1 MNGVC
6 SLSLNDTLSKKL
18 RSVYGLTD
26 SYLFNIRETVI
37 DKISEDGTVT
47 FNEDFTKWFKNRH
60 GDNNPTIENAIKDV
74 CLYHNELYPD
84 INFDFDNTNNNSKSA
99 KYGYKNESDRI
110 EAFKALGDVIAVEE
124 LKRYDKN
131 EDIDKTA
138 NYNYYK
144 NFVLKALKIKLL
156 KSITN
161 DKNEIKQYL
170 KKDIVDLINFA
181 TEHISDNNIISNYIA
196 VIKELTSDESDMAF
210 KQIFANPKISRFIYE
225 PEETD
230 DVMESRDDTNGSE
243 DSQNPED
250 TDGSQDDTRD
260 KMAQA
265 LYGSWDTKDFMEN
278 VDPDLVLF
286 FNAIP
291 KLTVDD
297 SKSTPVKDNALGFTK
312 TMSAR
317 EVVDIIHQVGYFKDK
332 KSFVAALKLHA
343 KNISEDAGIITLA
356 EKLEKDDNFFNLV
369 IANLGQIVINKISY
383 IQKSK
388 ESESKQANESTSPR
402 TSLLNQF
409 YNNIRWSGMVADNA
423 FVEYLVLKAE
433 NIIKEPGTDQSKRE
447 RKIHLTDEEIFSAA
461 NVIFKML
468 SSYFPSVQE
477 QAIINYIKY
486 NQHNDKID
494 TALNAE
500 ELIGKVKNFIN
511 FTNEIQNQRSLDYE
525 HTRQLQTEIN
535 ALVEAEGSAK
545 EIKDRKEIQEKYKNK
560 DYITSNGY
568 LKKEI
573 NGFVT
578 MILPY
583 TAIKTELNH
592 KNEKGNNVTDIADG
606 NMLTYLQN
614 LLNDDELLN
623 KWGNLKFR
631 CSQYDY
637 SNFLLE
643 HTGVN
648 KGLFRIDD
656 DGKYV
661 PTEYAKDMFKVSK
674 FNGVGNEEN
683 GKNAVYHE
691 LNKNDYLTTAYGLY
705 HTAKNKYATASESI
719 ANYFIR
725 IPSDAPTTYIITAPK
740 YSTHDVFLVD
750 DNSYKQLKE
759 YYDRLITKVP
769 FGDKEKF
776 GYGTISQDTFN
787 KLLNGE
793 DIPINVND
801 KKSYKKINTGEQDL
815 KLSVRVGDNK
825 FVTIQIHGT
834 VYQNNDR
841 KYIIRDKKFGFN
853 IDKDN
858 TDTQKVIDNA
868 INANAGHK
876 VNTNS
881 VIFKQLKN
889 VYKEELVNA
898 AVAIDTIFNHKNGM
912 IFIDEKTKDYEY
924 KDEFVD
930 KNVRNTKLAQVYH
943 IRDNKYGD
951 IKETGLVQNHY
962 VKDEEGNWILD
973 VNKETGKVKKILSGR
988 VFGSDRFTLF
998 KNGEFVNYGDN
1009 LFNELFDLLSS
1020 DKYLPFSVNDGK
1032 VTLNLSEDQE
1042 SAIDNM
1048 ISTFITDYTNDSLE
1062 RFGIVEKYVSGVNTN
1077 KDMIVDFSLN
1087 YYLMYNT
1094 FSEILE
1100 GDSKYYKD
1108 SQTFLKRAKEMI
1120 AGGKLF
1126 GMFDMNNFNNEEI
1139 KEIDSD
1145 LNKTEFEIKHKDGTT
1160 EKFNVKSRNG
1170 FNAITVENSI
1180 KTSPNATLNNTD
1192 ENSLFS
1198 VLTNDYSKLG
1208 FSEEDAKKAANNIL
1222 KLYQNTKIN
1231 DAQSY
1236 ITFEEFIRRIYA
1248 KGQFNK
1254 YKPLIERILDETK
1267 PIDPKDIK
1275 EFVQL
1280 QKCFYYDIWYNP
1292 LLRNEMP
1299 RQIKNAEFVLIPR
1312 FIKGTELEVVYN
1324 LMKEHGIDQLNTTET
1339 SKAGK
1344 NYILK
1349 LWDNNGNLKEDVLN
1363 DYENG
1368 TKESDFMKY
1377 AAEAKQPF
1385 SYNFLYTQLETV
1397 QHIDDTVNKFAIQIA
1412 KKIFDNIDDSHP
1424 CYNDKKLFFK
1434 LYGEKIKRS
1443 AFRVFKDLGIYDK
1456 SVESGFTLDANGRI
1470 AGLNYEMLFKK
1481 FETELIRTGFDENLM
1496 AYITLDGDNK
1506 ISTNIDSYPRT
1517 LMPLTDNLVYSK
1529 LESISQ
1535 SIFNNSVTRQKLSG
1549 YHGAQVT
1556 SVGFQKLVT
1565 KVNEREMIDKLK
1577 GKDLEKYLRN
1587 SQSFKDYFNKIKHR
1601 PLTDN
1606 VNIGQEIIKRYK
1618 LELSANIAKEKI
1630 ETDQGTVQMTEKK
1643 GIATNNRLQYH
1654 PNGENV
1660 IEIMLPRTA
1669 FAVNWFKDNGEL
1681 RDDKEVLEELKAAG
1695 LDEHVIYRIP
1705 TEGKQS
1711 CCVARVVGFI
1721 DAALGSTIVV
1731 PDDWVSQTGSDFDID
1746 SVYSIT
1752 YKTRLNKENKIEKI
1766 SYKEHKDFNK
1776 YDWYEYVNRN
1786 RKEAGLEK
1794 IDYKIKKDV
1803 EEEINRKKE
1812 KQKVLNNEYL
1822 SLQNKLTA
1830 TYKKLPENVVNEI
1843 KRVDSETNVNT
1854 DLKGRKKL
1862 IELMKNRL
1870 TVLDGLKTKDEA
1882 TQAFENAIMDMI
1894 SFLDNQASTLEK
1906 IQSETTENIND
1917 IMYDRDAEF
1926 TKAAAELNIKGLG
1939 DFLSDEDNEFY
1950 GNSDYAIDNKIA
1962 DIIKTILKD
1971 DKCRIENLSCS
1982 NFEKIID
1989 ARDEITP
1996 EIIKTKRQSRSPY
2009 NIYDQAEFE
2018 EDAQSGAHLKALS
2031 VVRDTFLSICNTVK
2045 PYLNEDHA
2053 ITIKYSKSGKY
2064 GTNIENF
2071 KKNFNITPD
2080 DKHVIVTDDDNY
2092 FYVKYDRFGWSVNN
2106 LNSENMILTSYSSQT
2121 TAHIL
2126 DNIKEGNIP
2135 NVNLYSFQVYKMF
2148 PDLGIDYIH
2157 AIAFMMQPGVTYIID
2172 EYNNANSIYNKSNFN
2187 APVYSA
2193 LKRLASEMNA
2203 HLKTDINTNGS
2214 TDYLIESIANA
2225 QIPTETGTT
2234 YFIEKE
2240 NIDKFVND
2248 GHKKKLDKIL
2258 ALDFDELKKGIDA
2271 EEFSI
2276 NDFKYKFISIVQ
2288 FNELYKTSTA
2298 INNYARVLNPDKF
2311 GAKKSIYETTD
2322 VFRNIQNI
2330 IDTEDNPVL
2339 YVGADKTH
2347 ILQAIYPGIT
2357 KSEGNSKSVEAT
2369 IDEFITSD
2377 DTNSAYPSLF
2387 YFLKYATAPSIKVS
2401 KAIFPTQSIK
2411 MERVYDSLST
2421 ILERRIDYKTR
2432 NAFEKFVNNIA
2443 YRQNEFSLGHIVC
2456 YNNDNL
2462 IHLQNDPREEILR
2475 IYGLNRNN
2483 NISVWETINET
2494 DENGKPK
2501 EYQVEEQ
2508 FDVKDIN
2515 NITDRECELFAT
2527 LSPAQKVAWIQ
2538 RKYENA
2544 GVFDFFDV
2552 NLNNKFEND
2561 INIKNTQTIKVK
2573 ESNVEPA
2580 YIRSELY
2587 KLMNHS
2593 NPLIRATII
2602 DLLKYAY
2609 VVEGK
2614 IIKRNIVSKVIPYQ
2628 LEREFNLKEIYNQKI
2643 NNTITPVETYIRRF
2657 NNLED
2662 YNNEKLAE
2670 SFLRGR
2676 YKELPTYVKKYSIP
2690 EYKENSEKNNV
2701 IQKINTTFYNDEKTI
2716 DKSYKLVRRK
2726 FGDIFIENTDED
2738 IIEDYRLKTTKYLN
2752 LSFNGENRLYKV
2764 LTLPNGTGY
2773 YLYPL
2778 DDLNKNEF
2786 ADIDNFKS
2794 INPNNNHND
2803 ILIPEFY
2810 EAVFNA
2816 ITDPSSRIKV
2826 ESTYKDY
2833 EFKEVEILSGTNSKT
2848 GSFNDFVKDHKEE
2861 YEDITKRIEKSKNYR
2876 DEKETNKKGAIL
2888 IDSKTLYSYMLKHN
2902 MNEIVAPTNN
2912 PYQKYIIR
2920 KYIPNSDVKRA
2931 LNTIL
2936 KYFKSEDIEDKN
2948 IKGFINNV
2956 KTVMYNLN
2964 RQNVL
2969 LDINTKEALKL
2980 YIGKKF
2986 PINTRSNEYAYYLK
3000 AALDAVNNNKEEIH
3014 FPNNFFRVTEQTESQ
3029 QSSIG
3034 EFDFTE
3040 SDINTASNSAMDQ
3053 MAKEILKNSSEAN
3066 NIVNFYTNAYS
3077 RIKSNYINKNDKYAG
3092 EISQELAS
3100 YGIMPNAVSVN
3111 KNIEMASE
3119 IMTRYVNDKTEEFK
3133 AYLNEFMET
3142 EIEDDNGKV
3151 RKEYAGIN
3159 SYEVQEALE
3168 KDPKMRNKIL
3178 KAIMDIEAFI
3188 EDFEIPSLIHS
3199 NDPNIN
3205 GYFEQIRK
3213 CINELKNNNQLD
3225 MAKRNMIDNYIK
3237 RLSNNPLV
3245 RLDLVNL
3252 TEGLYS
3258 TSYLESMFHGAQ
3270 ENPNPLIQIILKEV
3284 MSDIYAAE
3292 MEGKEDAEEFYKKA
3306 KAFLDKGADFNHFI
3320 DEIGKFKVSYSDK
3333 LITDRKEIVKK
3344 IFNYDNPRS
3353 KERLLA
3359 ELELEQ
3365 WTLNNL
3371 QQRLPDEFYE
3381 TNIELKR
3388 RIINSE
3394 YFPIYQKYLE
3404 YQQEIN
3410 EINKRFKNGEL
3421 DEEDRELRKEL
3432 YGKIYDLRR
3441 PFDPTGIPKISK
3453 EDPEFKANNL
3463 SIEDTREAAA
3473 ALNKFLKDMKAN
3485 KEKFIKYEAK
3495 AGFWTKLE
3503 ECVRIIDKYE
3513 RKDVD
3518 GFNIYTEEQL
3528 ENEDKYMEA
3537 KEWIRKNAIKN
3548 DANSEIAKKLINAY
3562 TALANNPRGQRISY
3576 ISFIK
3581 NLAHVNKAYDFD
3593 GIIDGRKFTDEK
3605 VKIIKQ
3611 QQGLLS
3617 TMYDVDGN
3625 TEEGLISYN
3634 KDRGEVV
3641 VFKPEFY
3648 EAFGVKIRFRDNG
3661 TYRAAVNKINEILRP
3676 HYNHTEGKVLLNELT
3691 VSELKEL
3698 NRQYNIIKEFKNNGE
3713 KRDNKYIIKP
3723 NWNLLKKLFDKG
3735 EIFKNY
3741 SAEVNLFDTKDVLDT
3756 KLNDIERDI
3765 RNWFTIS
3772 ENGPVRNP
3780 EDWKQGRLNILNRYG
3795 ISKSDFKKATGVDF
3809 KEDDIQFLG
3818 EAGLSNLTNLA
3829 KNNYK
3834 AAFESVIYDYYFEE
3848 DADKNITNVKKV
3860 YNRYLFPSVL
3870 HADTTK
3876 PEVKPFIDEEKTNAL
3891 RYIKSHTSNVPTKY
3905 WYIAKNEMK
3914 EKYGEDSEEYKEW
3927 YHNNTILNVKT
3938 HKLEPICIWMSNEII
3953 NDEIKNKNLDTEEG
3967 INSFIDRV
3975 HREYSPKPHMQHNVL
3990 TTQNENYID
3999 DNTYE
4004 SNIKDSS
4011 KYILPDTMSEA
4022 DKGLKKL
4029 TKDYITK
4036 LAINPTAARIL
4047 KTHMPIQPNYAI
4059 DNTAKFIAEQVGS
4072 FAGVLPGTKG
4082 DGNFYENISYARHA
4096 NARMPMTE
4104 LIRGKGWLE
4113 VKTPKPNRDE
4123 CKDNKEYEEKLKTY
4137 MDEVEAV
4144 KKHNDEIT
4152 SKIINKD
4159 WINVMR
4165 DFIQRAYHYNAVDY
4179 NKYLLFF
4186 GLDLLKEQKTLV
4198 TNTGWDKFIKRAKM
4212 SSEEREEYVTKT
4224 DENAISQY
4232 TTFARRL
4239 LYEQF
4244 KRPNKKYTQMAAIL
4258 QNMQASKFMMLNV
4271 NGAIANVTVGG
4282 LGIVGEILAGE
4293 FFNTKDVIRAERS
4306 YLRNSLS
4313 MIADMYKETSS
4324 SVEDAIIKYFN
4335 IVDFDEIA
4343 GIIPNAN
4350 PRIIAS
4356 RLRSLAFGLQ
4366 TGGEHMMQNVALFA
4380 MLDSHRLYKTDDG
4393 KLEFRTL
4400 NDVRLNTSYAALK
4413 EALGEEKFE
4422 DFLTFVNKI
4431 SKNQNAKKDYVRFRK
4446 DAIREYLHFKCDNKE
4461 KEKYE
4466 KIYKKMR
4473 DSKEKE
4479 FYDNDK
4485 HPTVKSQFELGSN
4498 SKLAIKK
4505 DSMLGSV
4512 DKKEQYKLLGTIKNR
4527 TISVNHKI
4535 HGMYDK
4541 LNAAQIE
4548 QYWWGGVLM
4557 QYHKHLPMGILK
4569 RYRSQGY
4576 FNESRGTVEKGMYK
4590 SFIDFFSINH
4600 RELKKVMKEADYTDE
4615 EITAIRSVKQIIKN
4629 YITMATNFKLYWN
4642 LTPEYDRANMKR
4654 AMAGVA
4660 GVLSAI
4666 CLTIA
4671 LKCMGEDDDK
4681 KKRGDSTD
4689 IMSLMY
4695 NLGIYEADRFASE
4708 AWMYCPIG
4716 MINESKKL
4724 WNSPT
4729 ASNSTL
4735 NDMWKGCKFIME
4747 AINPLEDYEPEFKT
4761 GIHAGENKIT
4771 STLGRQIP
4779 IYRNLQATKNL
4790 KKNNHYFK
4798 LDSNILSIIPD
4809 SWGDD

>member
-6 SLSLNDTLSKKL
+6 SLPLNDALSKKL

-26 SYLFNIRETVI
+26 SYIFNIRETVI
-37 DKISEDGTVT
+37 DKISEDGNVT
-47 FNEDFTKWFKNRH
+47 FNEDFTQWYKNRH
-60 GDNNPTIENAIKDV
+60 NSDEPTIENAIKDV
-74 CLYHNELYPD
+74 CLYNNELYPD
-84 INFDFDNTNNNSKSA
+84 VNFDFDNTNNNSKSA

-110 EAFKALGDVIAVEE
+110 EAFKALGDVIAAEE
-124 LKRYDKN
+124 LKRYSKN
-131 EDIDKTA
+131 ENIDKYA
-138 NYNYYK
+138 NYDYYR

-156 KSITN
+156 KTITD
-161 DKNEIKQYL
+161 DKKEIQSYL
-170 KKDIVDLINFA
+170 KKDTVDIINFA
-181 TEHISDNNIISNYIA
+181 TEHISDNSIISNFIA
-196 VIKELTSDESDMAF
+196 VIKELTSDEADMVF

-286 FNAIP
+286 FNGMP

-297 SKSTPVKDNALGFTK
+297 SQSTPVKDNALGFTK

-343 KNISEDAGIITLA
+343 KNISEDSGIITLA

-433 NIIKEPGTDQSKRE
+433 NIIKEPGTDQNNRT
-447 RKIHLTDEEIFSAA
+447 RKIYLNDEEIFNVA

-500 ELIGKVKNFIN
+500 ELIGKVKNLIN

-525 HTRQLQTEIN
+525 HTRRLQTEIN

-545 EIKDRKEIQEKYKNK
+545 EIKDRKDAQEEFKNK

-623 KWGNLKFR
+623 KWGDLKFR
-631 CSQYDY
+631 CSQYNY

-643 HTGVN
+643 HEGVN
-648 KGLFRIDD
+648 KGLFKIDD

-674 FNGVGNEEN
+674 FNGVSNEEN

-750 DNSYKQLKE
+750 KTSSDQLKE
-759 YYDRLITKVP
+759 YYNKLITKVV
-769 FGDKEKF
+769 FGDKNKF
-776 GYGTISQDTFN
+776 TYGTISQDTFN
-787 KLLNGE
+787 KLLNSE
-793 DIPINVND
+793 DIPININD

-815 KLSVRVGDNK
+815 KLSIKTKDNK
-825 FVTIQIHGT
+825 FVVIQIHGT
-834 VYQNNDR
+834 VYQNNDK
-841 KYIIRDKKFGFN
+841 KYIIRDKGRGFN
-853 IDKDN
+853 IDQN
-858 TDTQKVIDNA
+858 NEDTQKVIKDA
-868 INANAGHK
+868 INANATHK

-881 VIFKQLKN
+881 AIFKQLKN

-898 AVAIDTIFNHKNGM
+898 AIAIDTIFNHNNGK
-912 IFIDEKTKDYEY
+912 IYIDPKTNDYEY
-924 KDEFVD
+924 KPEFAD
-930 KNVRNTKLAQVYH
+930 AETRNTKLSQVYH

-962 VKDEEGNWILD
+962 VENDEGEWVVD
-973 VNKETGKVKKILSGR
+973 RKILSGR

-998 KNGEFVNYGDN
+998 KDDKFVNYGDD
-1009 LFNELFDLLSS
+1009 LFNKLFDLLSA
-1020 DKYLPFSVNDGK
+1020 DKYLPFSVNNGK

-1042 SAIDNM
+1042 SAIDEM
-1048 ISTFITDYTNDSLE
+1048 ISNFIRDYVDDSLK
-1062 RFGIVEKYVSGVNTN
+1062 RFGIVKKYVSGVNTN
-1077 KDMIVDFSLN
+1077 KDMIIDFSFN

-1100 GDSKYYKD
+1100 GDTKYYKD

-1120 AGGKLF
+1120 AGGKIF
-1126 GMFDMNNFNNEEI
+1126 GTFDMNNFNNEEI

-1180 KTSPNATLNNTD
+1180 KTSPNATLNNND
-1192 ENSLFS
+1192 ANSLFS
-1198 VLTNDYSKLG
+1198 VLTSDYKALG
-1208 FSEEDAKKAANNIL
+1208 FNDDDAKKAANNIL

-1254 YKPLIERILDETK
+1254 YRPLIERILDETK

-1312 FIKGTELEVVYN
+1312 FIKSTELEVVYN

-1349 LWDNNGNLKEDVLN
+1349 LWDNNGNLKEDVLS
-1363 DYENG
+1363 DYENN
-1368 TKESDFMKY
+1368 TKKSDFMKY

-1397 QHIDDTVNKFAIQIA
+1397 QHIDETVNKFAIQIA
-1412 KKIFDNIDDSHP
+1412 KKIFDNIDKDPNDQSKDHP
-1424 CYNDKKLFFK
+1424 CYKDKELFFK

-1456 SVESGFTLDANGRI
+1456 AAASGFTLDANGRI

-1481 FETELIRTGFDENLM
+1481 FEAELIRTGFDENLM

-1556 SVGFQKLVT
+1556 SVGFQKLVSN
-1565 KVNEREMIDKLK
+1565 VNEKETIDNLK

-1618 LELSANIAKEKI
+1618 LELAANIAKEKI
-1630 ETDQGTVQMTEKK
+1630 ETEQGTVQMTEKK

-1681 RDDKEVLEELKAAG
+1681 RDDKEVLAELKEAG

-1766 SYKEHKDFNK
+1766 AYKEHKKFNK

-1794 IDYKIKKDV
+1794 IDYRIKEDV
-1803 EEEINRKKE
+1803 EKEINNKKE
-1812 KQKVLNNEYL
+1812 KQKALNDEYVA
-1822 SLQNKLTA
+1822 LQNKLSEAYNNLT
-1830 TYKKLPENVVNEI
+1830 ENITNKI
-1843 KRVDSETNVNT
+1843 KRIDSETNKNT
-1854 DLKGRKKL
+1854 KLEGRKKL
-1862 IELMKNRL
+1862 IEMMKNRL
-1870 TVLDGLKTKDEA
+1870 IVLDEIETKDEVI
-1882 TQAFENAIMDMI
+1882 QAFESATMDMI
-1894 SFLDNQASTLEK
+1894 SFLDNQAATLAK
-1906 IQSETTENIND
+1906 IQSEANANIND
-1917 IMYDRDAEF
+1917 TLYARDNEF
-1926 TKAAAELNIKGLG
+1926 TKAAKELNIKGL
-1939 DFLSDEDNEFY
+1939 DEFLSDENNELY

-1962 DIIKTILKD
+1962 DIIKTILKN

-1982 NFEKIID
+1982 NFEKPID
-1989 ARDEITP
+1989 AIKKITP
-1996 EIIKTKRQSRSPY
+1996 KIIKERRQSRSSF
-2009 NIYDQAEFE
+2009 NIYDQAEYE

-2031 VVRDTFLSICNTVK
+2031 VVRDTILSICNTVK

-2053 ITIKYSKSGKY
+2053 ITIRYAKSGRY
-2064 GTNIENF
+2064 GDNLENF
-2071 KKNFNITPD
+2071 KKNFNAND
-2080 DKHVIVTDDDNY
+2080 HVTVTEDNEY

-2126 DNIKEGNIP
+2126 DNIKEGNTP

-2148 PDLGIDYIH
+2148 PDLGIDYMH
-2157 AIAFMMQPGVTYIID
+2157 AVAFMMQSGVTYIID
-2172 EYNNANSIYNKSNFN
+2172 EYNNTNSIYNNSNFN
-2187 APVYSA
+2187 APIYSA
-2193 LKRLASEMNA
+2193 LKRLATEMNA
-2203 HLKTDINTNGS
+2203 YLHTDINTYGS
-2214 TDYLIESIANA
+2214 VDYLIESIANA
-2225 QIPTETGTT
+2225 QIPTESGTNN
-2234 YFIEKE
+2234 FIEKE
-2240 NIDKFVND
+2240 NIDKFAND
-2248 GHKKKLDKIL
+2248 GHKKRLDGIL
-2258 ALDFDELKKGIDA
+2258 AFDFNELSTALNDDKY
-2271 EEFSI
+2271 SI
-2276 NDFKYKFISIVQ
+2276 KDFRHKFISIVQ
-2288 FNELYKTSTA
+2288 FNELYKTSSA

-2330 IDTEDNPVL
+2330 IDTEDQPVL
-2339 YVGADKTH
+2339 YVGEDKTH

-2357 KSEGNSKSVEAT
+2357 RSEGNVKSVETT
-2369 IDEFITSD
+2369 INEFITSN

-2411 MERVYDSLST
+2411 MESVYDSLST
-2421 ILERRIDYKTR
+2421 ILERKIDYKTR

-2443 YRQNEFSLGHIVC
+2443 YRDNYFSIHQIIC
-2456 YNNDNL
+2456 YGDGRNL
-2462 IHLQNDPREEILR
+2462 LTLKYNRREELLR

-2483 NISVWETINET
+2483 NISVWKTITET
-2494 DENGKPK
+2494 DENEEPK

-2515 NITDRECELFAT
+2515 DITYEECELFAT

-2561 INIKNTQTIKVK
+2561 INIKNTQTIKIK

-2580 YIRSELY
+2580 YIRSELH
-2587 KLMNHS
+2587 KLMTHS

-2628 LEREFNLKEIYNQKI
+2628 LEREFILNRLSADPIS
-2643 NNTITPVETYIRRF
+2643 PVEANIDSF

-2662 YNNEKLAE
+2662 YENETLVE

-2726 FGDIFIENTDED
+2726 FSDIFIEGTDED
-2738 IIEDYRLKTTKYLN
+2738 IVEDYRLKTAKYLN
-2752 LSFNGENRLYKV
+2752 LSFNGDNRLYKV
-2764 LTLPNGTGY
+2764 LALPNDGGY

-2794 INPNNNHND
+2794 INPNNNHSD

-2810 EAVFNA
+2810 DAIFKA
-2816 ITDPSSRIKV
+2816 ITDPSSRLKV
-2826 ESTYKDY
+2826 ESTYKNY
-2833 EFKEVEILSGTNSKT
+2833 EFKEVEVLSGTNTKT
-2848 GSFNDFVKDHKEE
+2848 GSFNDFVDKHETEVEFIKNS
-2861 YEDITKRIEKSKNYR
+2861 IEKSKKYR
-2876 DEKETNKKGAIL
+2876 DDKEKNKKGPIL
-2888 IDSKTLYSYMLKHN
+2888 ISSGTLYSYMLDHN
-2902 MNEIVAPTNN
+2902 MNEIIMPSDN

-2920 KYIPNSDVKRA
+2920 KYKPSSDVKRG
-2931 LNTIL
+2931 LNVIL
-2936 KYFKSEDIEDKN
+2936 KYFGSKDIKNEN
-2948 IKGFINNV
+2948 IKKFIKDL
-2956 KTVMYNLN
+2956 KTQTDKIGDAASFY
-2964 RQNVL
+2964 
-2969 LDINTKEALKL
+2969 INKHVPLETK
-2980 YIGKKF
+2980 
-2986 PINTRSNEYAYYLK
+2986 SNEYGYYLK
-3000 AALDAVNNNKEEIH
+3000 AALKAIDDKKEEVY
-3014 FPNNFFRVTEQTESQ
+3014 FPNNFFRVTEQAETQ

-3040 SDINTASNSAMDQ
+3040 SDISIASNSAMDQ
-3053 MAKEILKNSSEAN
+3053 MAKEILKNSSQAN
-3066 NIVNFYTNAYS
+3066 NIVNFYTSAYS

-3142 EIEDDNGKV
+3142 KTEDENGKV
-3151 RKEYAGIN
+3151 KKEYAGIN
-3159 SYEVQEALE
+3159 SPEVQEALE

-3188 EDFEIPSLIHS
+3188 EDFEIPSLIRS
-3199 NDPNIN
+3199 NDPTIN

-3292 MEGKEDAEEFYKKA
+3292 MEGKEDAEEFYKQA

-3365 WTLNNL
+3365 WTLDNL
-3371 QQRLPDEFYE
+3371 QQRLPDEFYK

-3421 DEEDRELRKEL
+3421 DEEDKELRKEL

-3441 PFDPTGIPKISK
+3441 PFDPTGMPKISK
-3453 EDPEFKANNL
+3453 EDPEFEANNL

-3528 ENEDKYMEA
+3528 ENDDKYMEA

-3562 TALANNPRGQRISY
+3562 TALSNNPRGQKISY

-3593 GIIDGRKFTDEK
+3593 GIIDGRKFADEK
-3605 VKIIKQ
+3605 IKIIKQ

-3617 TMYDVDGN
+3617 TMYDVDGT

-3648 EAFGVKIRFRDNG
+3648 QAFGVKSRFKDNG
-3661 TYRAAVNKINEILRP
+3661 TYRAAVSKINEILRP
-3676 HYNHTEGKVLLNELT
+3676 HYNHTEGKVLLDELT

-3723 NWNLLKKLFDKG
+3723 DWKLLKKLFG
-3735 EIFKNY
+3735 EGQIFKNY
-3741 SAEVNLFDTKDVLDT
+3741 SAEVNLFDTKELLDG
-3756 KLNDIERDI
+3756 KLNDIERNVRDF
-3765 RNWFTIS
+3765 FTLS
-3772 ENGPVRNP
+3772 ENSPARNA
-3780 EDWKQGRLNILNRYG
+3780 EEWKQGRLDILNKYG
-3795 ISKSDFKKATGVDF
+3795 ISRSDFKKATGIDF

-3818 EAGLSNLTNLA
+3818 EVGLSNLINIT
-3829 KNNYK
+3829 KNNYRN
-3834 AAFESVIYDYYFEE
+3834 AFESVIYDYYFEE
-3848 DADKNITNVKKV
+3848 DSDKNITNVTKV

-3876 PEVKPFIDEEKTNAL
+3876 PEVKQFIDEEKTNAL

-3905 WYIAKNEMK
+3905 WYMAKNEMK
-3914 EKYGEDSEEYKEW
+3914 EKYGENSEEYKEW

-3953 NDEIKNKNLDTEEG
+3953 NDEIKNNNDDDEG
-3967 INSFIDRV
+3967 TSFIDRV

-3990 TTQNENYID
+3990 TTQNEHYVD

-4059 DNTAKFIAEQVGS
+4059 DSTAKFIAEQVGS

-4293 FFNTKDVIRAERS
+4293 FFNTKDVIKAEKS

-4313 MIADMYKETSS
+4313 MIADMYKETST

-4380 MLDSHRLYKTDDG
+4380 MLDSHRLYRNDDG

-4413 EALGEEKFE
+4413 EALGKDKFE
-4422 DFLTFVNKI
+4422 DFLKFVNKI

-4461 KEKYE
+4461 KAKYE
-4466 KIYKKMR
+4466 KTYRKMR
-4473 DSKEKE
+4473 DNQEKE

-4505 DSMLGSV
+4505 DSILGSI

-4600 RELKKVMKEADYTDE
+4600 RELTKIMKEADYTEE
-4615 EITAIRSVKQIIKN
+4615 EITAIKSVKQIIKN
-4629 YITMATNFKLYWN
+4629 YITMATNIKLYWDI
-4642 LTPEYDRANMKR
+4642 TPEYDRANMKR

-4671 LKCMGEDDDK
+4671 FKCMGEDDDK
-4681 KKRGDSTD
+4681 KKRTDNTD

-4747 AINPLEDYEPEFKT
+4747 AINPLEEYEPEFKT

-4771 STLGRQIP
+4771 STIGRQIP
-4779 IYRNLQATKNL
+4779 IYRNINATKNL